1 MDLRRLIALSIG
13 SLLVL
18 AAACTSDGETP
29 SASPSSSALGP
40 PWGLLSTPVPGSQEE
55 IDAVI
60 AAMPDEVE
68 GLTATAQGN
77 EIAYGESGMGEV
89 SGSMETF
96 LRIMTIG
103 GDEFGQGAPFIEAI
117 AETGGLEV
125 EGQDL
130 DPDASIVFLAGLTP
144 AGDVTYA
151 SVMWADPSA
160 PYVLLI
166 QGTSPEQRAALVAA
180 YEQAAATALG

>member
-1 MDLRRLIALSIG
+1 MVSIG
-13 SLLVL
+13 SLLVF
-18 AAACTSDGETP
+18 AAACTSDGTTP
-29 SASPSSSALGP
+29 VASPSSASDGP
-40 PWGLLSTPVPGSQEE
+40 PWGLLSAPVPDSQEE

-60 AAMPDEVE
+60 AAMPGELD
-68 GLTATAQGN
+68 GLTATAEGN
-77 EIAYGESGMGEV
+77 EVAYGESGMGEV
-89 SGSMETF
+89 SGAMETF

-103 GDEFGQGAPFIEAI
+103 GDEFGQGASFIEAI
-117 AETGGLEV
+117 AETGGLEI

-130 DPDASIVFLAGLTP
+130 DPDAPIVYLAGLTP

-166 QGTSPEQRAALVAA
+166 QGTSPEQRASLVAA
-180 YEQAAATALG
+180 YERAAASALG